1 MIRANKYYAE
11 KVTIDGE
18 TFDSRKEARRWKELQ
33 LLLRAGKI
41 YDLRR
46 QVKFELIPAQF
57 KSYPRY
63 GKKGQRLKD
72 GQTCVEQA
80 CNYYADFVY
89 LEDGHL
95 VVEDVKGY
103 KDPRS
108 VPYAKF
114 VIKRKLMLWIHG
126 IKIREV

>member
-18 TFDSRKEARRWKELQ
+18 TFDSRKEARRWQELQ

-57 KSYPRY
+57 ESYPRY

-89 LEDGHL
+89 LEDGHV

-103 KDPRS
+103 RDPRS
-108 VPYAKF
+108 AAYAKF
-114 VIKRKLMLWIHG
+114 VIKRKLMLESFG
-126 IKIREV
+126 VRVREV

>member
-18 TFDSRKEARRWKELQ
+18 TFDSRKEARRWQELQ

-57 KSYPRY
+57 ESYPRY
-63 GKKGQRLKD
+63 GKKGQRIKD

-89 LEDGHL
+89 LEDGHV

-103 KDPRS
+103 RDPRQAARAYHRT
-108 VPYAKF
+108 P
-114 VIKRKLMLWIHG
+114 KR
-126 IKIREV
+126 

>member
-18 TFDSRKEARRWKELQ
+18 TFDSRKEARRWQELQ

-57 KSYPRY
+57 ESYPRY

>member
-18 TFDSRKEARRWKELQ
+18 TFDSRKEARRWQELQ

-57 KSYPRY
+57 ESYPRY
-63 GKKGQRLKD
+63 GKKGQRIKD

-89 LEDGHL
+89 LEDGHV

-103 KDPRS
+103 RDPRS
-108 VPYAKF
+108 AAYAKF
-114 VIKRKLMLWIHG
+114 VIKRKLMLERFG
-126 IKIREV
+126 VRVREV

>member
-18 TFDSRKEARRWKELQ
+18 TFDSRKEARRWQELQ

-57 KSYPRY
+57 ESYPRY
-63 GKKGQRLKD
+63 GKKGQRIKD

>member
-18 TFDSRKEARRWKELQ
+18 TFDSRKEARRWQELQ

-57 KSYPRY
+57 ESYPRY
-63 GKKGQRLKD
+63 GKGGRRLKD

-114 VIKRKLMLWIHG
+114 VIKRKLMLERFG
-126 IKIREV
+126 VRVREV